1 VTEQPDVDVKA
12 FIEKLRKDNIGFLG
26 SALAWSVLIS
36 LIPIVVG
43 LIAIASLFLQSPSA
57 QSTMTTH
64 LSAALQGA
72 FTKAEIHDMVRTTV
86 QHTGLLSIIG
96 LLGVL
101 WGGSKLGGAIS
112 TVFQP
117 IFHVKGRSFLVE
129 KLIDIG
135 MIIVFT
141 TLMVVIIGATAAGA
155 LLNRLI
161 SSFQVPGIVE
171 FLVGTIIALAAAFL
185 LFAVIYVAFP
195 NAEPRF
201 RLGTIWPGAAI
212 AAVLFELLT
221 YIWPLYAHFSH
232 FSRYGAVIFP
242 LLVLTAW
249 IYFFCMILLV
259 GAEFVAIR
267 ALRDARAEGRRI
279 GPSPDGTVPQHAAD
293 SQRQGQPV
301 KVS

>member
-1 VTEQPDVDVKA
+1 
-12 FIEKLRKDNIGFLG
+12 
-26 SALAWSVLIS
+26 
-36 LIPIVVG
+36 
-43 LIAIASLFLQSPSA
+43 
-57 QSTMTTH
+57 
-64 LSAALQGA
+64 
-72 FTKAEIHDMVRTTV
+72 
-86 QHTGLLSIIG
+86 
-96 LLGVL
+96 
-101 WGGSKLGGAIS
+101 
-112 TVFQP
+112 
-117 IFHVKGRSFLVE
+117 VE

-141 TLMVVIIGATAAGA
+141 ALMLVIIGATAAGA

-195 NAEPRF
+195 NTEPRF

-242 LLVLTAW
+242 LLVLTA
-249 IYFFCMILLV
+249 
-259 GAEFVAIR
+259 
-267 ALRDARAEGRRI
+267 
-279 GPSPDGTVPQHAAD
+279 
-293 SQRQGQPV
+293 
-301 KVS
+301 